1 MCALEMKSFLDAH
14 SGVQPT
20 INTSLD
26 KRRSELYEL
35 HCKRL
40 DAIIDCIIMCGQQ
53 NIALW
58 GHRDSGNDSSN
69 KGNFKA
75 ILEFRSLGD
84 KALYTHLQEGQRNA
98 QYTSPSTQNE
108 IIL

>member
-1 MCALEMKSFLDAH
+1 MSPTHCKCALEMKSFLDAH

-20 INTSLD
+20 IDTSLD

-35 HCKRL
+35 NCKWL

-53 NIALW
+53 NIALR
-58 GHRDSGNDSSN
+58 GHCDYGNDSAN

-75 ILEFRSLGD
+75 ILEFRSLG
-84 KALYTHLQEGQRNA
+84 
-98 QYTSPSTQNE
+98 
-108 IIL
+108 

>member
-53 NIALW
+53 NIAL
-58 GHRDSGNDSSN
+58 
-69 KGNFKA
+69 
-75 ILEFRSLGD
+75 
-84 KALYTHLQEGQRNA
+84 
-98 QYTSPSTQNE
+98 
-108 IIL
+108 